1 MFPFHFSFSTL
12 SFSEEQKK
20 THLTRST
27 PLPLLHLSF
36 YSLFYR
42 VAARRNHSHS
52 RPIHWDDPLDE
63 GVAGDAEGAAQVRH
77 EPDER
82 GEQVSFFF
90 LFFFFSLSLFSLPS
104 TQKNAPPLSLS
115 KQIQQDRRRRLPPR
129 RKPPGDQ
136 RQALGTQRAVFA
148 HGERG
153 SFFFSFSSRGR
164 EVQLRAAEKRK
175 NSKLKLSRFLFLPPK
190 PSNNRTTGRCER
202 SSWSFCGKDTCLA
215 GALRA
220 TGR

>member
-90 LFFFFSLSLFSLPS
+90 LFFFFSLSLYSLPS
-104 TQKNAPPLSLS
+104 TQKNAPPPLSLS
-115 KQIQQDRRRRLPPR
+115 PNKYNRTDVGAYHRDGNLPETSAKLSELSGQFSLMVREEAFFFPFR
-129 RKPPGDQ
+129 VEVERSNYVQPKKGK
-136 RQALGTQRAVFA
+136 TQN
-148 HGERG
+148 
-153 SFFFSFSSRGR
+153 SNSLDFFSFLQNPPITGPPADARDRHGASAGR
-164 EVQLRAAEKRK
+164 IRA
-175 NSKLKLSRFLFLPPK
+175 
-190 PSNNRTTGRCER
+190 
-202 SSWSFCGKDTCLA
+202 
-215 GALRA
+215 
-220 TGR
+220 